1 MQGNQNEL
9 NQQLLREAA
18 TEGRLDEVRR
28 LIKEG
33 AAVNAKNK
41 YGLTPL
47 HFAALKGHIE
57 IVKSLLGTVNKD
69 LQSNRNNAI
78 LP

>member
-1 MQGNQNEL
+1 MPGNQNEL

-33 AAVNAKNK
+33 AELSMQKINM
-41 YGLTPL
+41 G
-47 HFAALKGHIE
+47 
-57 IVKSLLGTVNKD
+57 
-69 LQSNRNNAI
+69 
-78 LP
+78 